1 MKLFIALVLA
11 SAIQAG
17 LIAMRHFGE
26 LDTFWYV
33 VLEVAAAPL
42 CLVIIAFGF
51 IVSLDWR

>member
-11 SAIQAG
+11 VAIQAG

-33 VLEVAAAPL
+33 VLEVVAAPL
-42 CLVIIAFGF
+42 CLVIIMFGY
-51 IVSLDWR
+51 IASIGWR